1 MRQWRSFCARRKKTT
16 KGAHPAPSS
25 QCTPPHPPAYTTCN
39 VYVHI
44 SLSVLQSRVSA
55 VHRLPALLTA
65 PPPSPMPRRRA
76 SPPPR
81 RWRRCP
87 SRCTRAHDHHGPDT
101 GRNLRAGNIHH
112 IRHRCGDRLSFL
124 IPASGHVVAVRVTF
138 GMVKRPC
145 KQIRTQHLGMLI
157 FQCLID
163 WYAVHMYHK

>member
-1 MRQWRSFCARRKKTT
+1 MEILLREAKKDYQRC
-16 KGAHPAPSS
+16 APSTIIPMHP
-25 QCTPPHPPAYTTCN
+25 TPHAYLYRLH

-65 PPPSPMPRRRA
+65 SPPPPMPRRRA